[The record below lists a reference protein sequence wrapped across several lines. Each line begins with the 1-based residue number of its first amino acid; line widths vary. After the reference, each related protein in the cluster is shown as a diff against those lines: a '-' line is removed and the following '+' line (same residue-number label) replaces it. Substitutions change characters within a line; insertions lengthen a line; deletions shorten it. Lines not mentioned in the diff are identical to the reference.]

1 MGHERFIARCPYCD
15 WATTPLS
22 VKRDAKHARFEHIFS
37 EHKQEKS
44 INWHNEVPDL
54 EVLEP

>member
-15 WATTPLS
+15 WKTAPLS
-22 VKRDAKHARFEHIFS
+22 VKRDAKHERFEHIFS

-44 INWHNEVPDL
+44 ITWHKDVPEL
-54 EVLEP
+54 EVLIP